1 MHFLCHSFCM
11 YYLICHSF
19 NRLSLMI
26 PILQMR
32 FREASLLTYSHPAEK
47 RQFGYEWRCVWLRNS
62 CLSPMRPS
70 SFLWLS
76 QIPLLYDLKAPGSF
90 AAHYLFNFMVIFHC
104 NSYLLLC
111 NKKTIPKRNCLKRVF
126 FLWVFGYGSSGFA
139 GTARCLGLFHLR
151 SFLQCFWWPGELRAE
166 FQVSE
171 NRSCKAFQGL
181 SSRTRT
187 VALLLIILMET
198 GSNKLHVGLNHVT
211 VFLQCLEQSWYTEYL
226 LT

>member
-1 MHFLCHSFCM
+1 MTWKHLVALLHS
-11 YYLICHSF
+11 
-19 NRLSLMI
+19 
-26 PILQMR
+26 
-32 FREASLLTYSHPAEK
+32 TYSIS
-47 RQFGYEWRCVWLRNS
+47 WLYS
-62 CLSPMRPS
+62 
-70 SFLWLS
+70 
-76 QIPLLYDLKAPGSF
+76 IVT
-90 AAHYLFNFMVIFHC
+90 VIYC
-104 NSYLLLC
+104 YVT
-111 NKKTIPKRNCLKRVF
+111 KKTIPKRNCLKCVF

-151 SFLQCFWWPGELRAE
+151 SFLQCFWWPGGLRAE

-181 SSRTRT
+181 STRPRT